1 MSSSLPVIPTASAT
15 NRRLISYLKPYKG
28 KFAFAL
34 GAMTIYGA
42 TDGGVPILIQS
53 VLDDIFGSH
62 NTTMLYVLPVALII
76 FAAIR
81 GLFGFI
87 QRYYMASIGLAI
99 IEDMRNQ
106 ISDHLMSLSPAFYGR
121 HTSGTLLSRM
131 TNDTLQVK
139 VALTESVTSLLRDSI
154 RVLALFVTALWLD
167 PILALIAFVGFPF
180 GLYPVIRFGKKVR
193 RLSRVG
199 QEQFGGLTSLL
210 QEMVLGHKVVQSFCM
225 EEQEKKRFR
234 AENSILTRT
243 FKKAEKYGALSGPT
257 NEFVASLAISAI
269 IIYGGLS
276 VVNGVR
282 TQGDFI
288 AFLTAM
294 FLLYEPVKKLGRI
307 NAGLQAGSAAADR
320 IFEIL
325 DTKSEV
331 YDMPGARELVTSDY
345 SVRFED
351 VYFAYPGTWRAA
363 TTESAAKEKWTLD
376 NISLHLPHG
385 QTLALV
391 GESGGGKSTVAS
403 LLLRFFDPQLGR
415 ITVGGHD
422 IRELTLESLRSR
434 ISYVSQNTFLF
445 NDSIYNNIA
454 YGRPGVSREEVI
466 AAAHA
471 ASAHNFIMQLPD
483 GYDTSVGE
491 HGTSLSGGERARVAI
506 ARALL
511 KDAPILILD
520 EATAALDSESEKAV
534 QGAIDTLM
542 AGRTVIVIAHRLA
555 TIRKADSIAVIV
567 SGRVVEQGTHEE
579 LLARGGVFEKLH
591 SIQFAA

>member
-1 MSSSLPVIPTASAT
+1 MSSSLPVIPTSSAT
-15 NRRLISYLKPYKG
+15 NRRLIGYLKPYKG

-53 VLDDIFGSH
+53 VLDDIFGSR
-62 NTTMLYVLPVALII
+62 NMTMLYVLPIALII

-167 PILALIAFVGFPF
+167 PVLALIAFVGFPF

-225 EEQEKKRFR
+225 EEEEKKRFR
-234 AENSILTRT
+234 AENSVLTRT

-269 IIYGGLS
+269 ILYGGFS

-331 YDMPGARELVTSDY
+331 HDLPGARELVTSDY

-363 TTESAAKEKWTLD
+363 TEEAAAKEKWTLD
-376 NISLHLPHG
+376 DISLELPHG
-385 QTLALV
+385 KTLALV

-415 ITVGGHD
+415 ITVGGQD
-422 IRELTLESLRSR
+422 IRELTLESLRGR

-454 YGRPGVSREEVI
+454 YGRPGVSREEVV

-471 ASAHNFIMQLPD
+471 ASAHNFIMGLPD

-567 SGRVVEQGTHEE
+567 AGKVVEQGSHEE